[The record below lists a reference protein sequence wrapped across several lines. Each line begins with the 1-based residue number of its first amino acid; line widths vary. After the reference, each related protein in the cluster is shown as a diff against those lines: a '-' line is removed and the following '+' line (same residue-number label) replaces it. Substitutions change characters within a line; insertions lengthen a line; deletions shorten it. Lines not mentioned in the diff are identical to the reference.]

1 MYSVKD
7 LSYELDVTVQTIYN
21 HIKKNDKEL
30 IGHIFKKQG
39 TSYLDDE
46 GIRQIKI
53 SMGLIEVPEV
63 KENISMEKI
72 IESISEQV
80 SNNIKQDMD
89 KMEQEIQDLKEQN
102 ELLIKMIQEQQ
113 KKKSIFD
120 LFKRK

>member
-1 MYSVKD
+1 
-7 LSYELDVTVQTIYN
+7 
-21 HIKKNDKEL
+21 
-30 IGHIFKKQG
+30 
-39 TSYLDDE
+39 
-46 GIRQIKI
+46 
-53 SMGLIEVPEV
+53 MGLIEVPEV

-89 KMEQEIQDLKEQN
+89 KLQQEIQDLKKQN